1 MIRWIPAAA
10 IATFVLSA
18 PVAYGQGPAGESRP
32 NRSAFPAGVIE
43 GRVLDDSQIPVVG
56 AMVSVVG
63 RTTAAATT
71 DREGRYALRELPYG
85 PYILSVHSRGYFKS
99 RGRTVQITTS
109 KVSIPEIQL
118 AKARKTPVLMPAT
131 IESAPPPQM
140 TQLAGFGVEP
150 ARATETTSVAP
161 SNPGVSDEEEEAA
174 EQGETAWRLRHLPR
188 SILKDAAADAA
199 WAGDY
204 PTEPARWYARQSG
217 ALVPIAFFSDL
228 PLSGQVNLMTIESFD
243 RPREIFAAHAA
254 LSDAFVSVNAQ
265 ASGGAWAMQGAMT
278 RGDLSSWMVAG

>member
-99 RGRTVQITTS
+99 RGRTVQLTTS
-109 KVSIPEIQL
+109 KVSIPEIRLQL
-118 AKARKTPVLMPAT
+118 AGGRKVPASLPAADAT
-131 IESAPPPQM
+131 GVQV
-140 TQLAGFGVEP
+140 TQLAGFGLEAPQIDPEP
-150 ARATETTSVAP
+150 TASGEET
-161 SNPGVSDEEEEAA
+161 A
-174 EQGETAWRLRHLPR
+174 ERDETAWRLRHLPR
-188 SILKDAAADAA
+188 SILKDAAAEAA
-199 WAGDY
+199 
-204 PTEPARWYARQSG
+204 
-217 ALVPIAFFSDL
+217 
-228 PLSGQVNLMTIESFD
+228 
-243 RPREIFAAHAA
+243 
-254 LSDAFVSVNAQ
+254 
-265 ASGGAWAMQGAMT
+265 
-278 RGDLSSWMVAG
+278 

>member
-71 DREGRYALRELPYG
+71 DREGRYSLRELPYG

-99 RGRTVQITTS
+99 RGRTVQLTTS
-109 KVSIPEIQL
+109 RVSIPEIQL
-118 AKARKTPVLMPAT
+118 QLARAKKVPIAAAEPLAEAT
-131 IESAPPPQM
+131 TAQA
-140 TQLAGFGVEP
+140 TQLAGFGLDAAQPERTRVAATTPVES
-150 ARATETTSVAP
+150 RASEAEEDEDTEH
-161 SNPGVSDEEEEAA
+161 
-174 EQGETAWRLRHLPR
+174 GETAWRLRHLPR
-188 SILKDAAADAA
+188 SILKDVAADAV
-199 WAGDY
+199 WTRGDAGS
-204 PTEPARWYARQSG
+204 RWFSRQSAA
-217 ALVPIAFFSDL
+217 ALVPLAFFSDL
-228 PLSGQVNLMTIESFD
+228 PLSGQV
-243 RPREIFAAHAA
+243 
-254 LSDAFVSVNAQ
+254 
-265 ASGGAWAMQGAMT
+265 
-278 RGDLSSWMVAG
+278 